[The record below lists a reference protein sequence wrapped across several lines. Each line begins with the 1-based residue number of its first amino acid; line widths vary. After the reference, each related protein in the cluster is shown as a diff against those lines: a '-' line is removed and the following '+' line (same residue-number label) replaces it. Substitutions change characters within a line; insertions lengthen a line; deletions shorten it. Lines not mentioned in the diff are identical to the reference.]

1 MVRKRKKLWALLLS
15 AALVLTQ
22 LPAVVL
28 AETYDTADERTGEA
42 SEDTSKALGD
52 TSESLGRDM
61 SGNNAGGGYPGIR

>member
-28 AETYDTADERTGEA
+28 AETCDTADERTSEA
-42 SEDTSKALGD
+42 
-52 TSESLGRDM
+52 LGRDM
-61 SGNNAGGGYPGIR
+61 SGNNAGGGYPGIQ